1 MTQSL
6 PGTSGGPGN
15 AQTSIIA
22 IKPVATVEIA
32 WRLGGARGHQ
42 LVISNVIMM
51 RRGCLINWMESTGI
65 NWARARRSIANML
78 RMACFL

>member
-22 IKPVATVEIA
+22 IKRRKRGNY
-32 WRLGGARGHQ
+32 RLAGARAGP
-42 LVISNVIMM
+42 LVIKRHYDAAGLTS
-51 RRGCLINWMESTGI
+51 RTAPRGRQW
-65 NWARARRSIANML
+65 R
-78 RMACFL
+78 